1 MFNRLLF
8 FKEAQITPQLIESV
22 AVVHFARSAQK
33 SYPYANANE
42 VAFYWMG
49 KKETDIVLK
58 DENKLLG
65 VEVKYKNRI
74 SKQDFASLYHF
85 KEGIIASRS
94 TFNPG
99 DTYSIIPVHI
109 LLGII

>member
-1 MFNRLLF
+1 
-8 FKEAQITPQLIESV
+8 
-22 AVVHFARSAQK
+22 
-33 SYPYANANE
+33 
-42 VAFYWMG
+42 MG
-49 KKETDIVLK
+49 KKETDIVLR
-58 DENKLLG
+58 DENRLLG

-74 SKQDFASLYHF
+74 SKQDFSSLYHF

-94 TFNPG
+94 TFKPD

>member
-1 MFNRLLF
+1 MFVLF
-8 FKEAQITPQLIESV
+8 VLYFIDL
-22 AVVHFARSAQK
+22 
-33 SYPYANANE
+33 N
-42 VAFYWMG
+42 
-49 KKETDIVLK
+49 DIVLK

-65 VEVKYKNRI
+65 VEVKYKNKI

-109 LLGII
+109 LLGIIEQNPR